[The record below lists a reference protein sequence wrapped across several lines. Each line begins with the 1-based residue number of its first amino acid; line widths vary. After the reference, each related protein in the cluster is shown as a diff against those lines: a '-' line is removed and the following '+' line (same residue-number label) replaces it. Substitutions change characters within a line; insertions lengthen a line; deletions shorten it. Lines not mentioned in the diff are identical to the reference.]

1 VVATL
6 HRFDSVAAS
15 APKTSDEARHL
26 LEQGNLASAR
36 TNGFGSLNKTS
47 HSERQDPGVVGR
59 DRSAPVQS
67 PFAALLGCADAR
79 VPPEF
84 VFSKGSN
91 ELFVVRV
98 AGNVLGQECLGSMRY
113 AVSHFSKTL
122 KLLVVLAHANC
133 GAVTEAVD
141 LYLEP
146 GRYINSATD
155 YSVRSI
161 EDQILVAVRT
171 AALSLEAVYGPK
183 VTKKPCFR
191 AASLEVALVLNAA
204 WSAYCLR
211 QEFIG
216 KFPLL
221 GVVFGAYDLISGL
234 VRLPLSPPGQLTK
247 KEKGLFVPPMDA
259 TGFRQLALRI
269 CKGHLIRSLMAPARR
284 RAA

>member
-1 VVATL
+1 L
-6 HRFDSVAAS
+6 HRFNSVAAS
-15 APKTSDEARHL
+15 TPKTPDEALRL
-26 LEQGNLASAR
+26 LVQGNRASA
-36 TNGFGSLNKTS
+36 TMNGVGPLSKNN
-47 HSERQDPGVVGR
+47 HSDSQNSMH

-113 AVSHFSKTL
+113 AVSHFSTTL

-146 GRYINSATD
+146 GRYIHSATD

-161 EDQILVAVRT
+161 EDQILIAVRA
-171 AALSLEAVYGPK
+171 AALSLEARYGPRVSK
-183 VTKKPCFR
+183 QPGYR
-191 AASLEVALVLNAA
+191 AALLEVAVVLNAA

-211 QEFIG
+211 QEF
-216 KFPLL
+216 KDRLPRL
-221 GVVFGAYDLISGL
+221 GVVYGAYDLISGL
-234 VRLPLSPPGQLTK
+234 VRLPLSLPGQFTRE
-247 KEKGLFVPPMDA
+247 EKGLFVPPKDA
-259 TGFRQLALRI
+259 AGFRQLALKI
-269 CKGHLIRSLMAPARR
+269 CDGQLTRSLMAPARR
-284 RAA
+284 RTS